1 MPAMS
6 STAKMPIAI
15 PKSVSAR
22 STCSGVAPSS
32 TRNCAS
38 YMYGNIIRLPTKPR
52 QLPTTTGTLP
62 VRLPNASAVASTS
75 GAVFAPRTTS
85 SSRMMCAGLK
95 KCRPTTSCGRPV
107 APARASMSS
116 VDVLLAR
123 TAPGLATAS
132 SSRKMCFFSSRFSK
146 TASMT
151 RSAVATP
158 S

>member
-1 MPAMS
+1 M
-6 STAKMPIAI
+6 
-15 PKSVSAR
+15 
-22 STCSGVAPSS
+22 
-32 TRNCAS
+32 
-38 YMYGNIIRLPTKPR
+38 
-52 QLPTTTGTLP
+52 
-62 VRLPNASAVASTS
+62 RLPNASAVASTS

-85 SSRMMCAGLK
+85 SSRMMFAGLK

-107 APARASMSS
+107 TSASASMSS

-123 TAPGLATAS
+123 IAPGLATAS
-132 SSRKMCFFSSRFSK
+132 SSRKTCAFSSKLSK